1 MNQKG
6 IARIIEISHD
16 VFQGEILFDGSM
28 TPVMFMC
35 RDFHSTVSIKMTEQ
49 FPLVEQV
56 RSKVYECEL
65 DHINLFGCRSDAQDW
80 TPPMTEEES
89 NDLKEVLERQQS
101 LELLAN
107 AGVEVVIN
115 GRTVE

>member
-6 IARIIEISHD
+6 IARIIEISPD

-28 TPVMFMC
+28 IPVMFMC

-49 FPLVEQV
+49 FPMVEQV
-56 RSKVYECEL
+56 RRKVYECEL

-80 TPPMTEEES
+80 TAPMTQEQSDELAAILDRQEEWL
-89 NDLKEVLERQQS
+89 NNQT
-101 LELLAN
+101 
-107 AGVEVVIN
+107 
-115 GRTVE
+115 GRAE